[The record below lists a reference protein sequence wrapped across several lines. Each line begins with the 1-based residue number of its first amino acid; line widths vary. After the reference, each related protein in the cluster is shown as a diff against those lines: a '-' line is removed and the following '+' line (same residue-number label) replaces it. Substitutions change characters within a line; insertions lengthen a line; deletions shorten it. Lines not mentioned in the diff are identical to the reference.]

1 MIYLELADCQ
11 LTSVPSN
18 LGQLIPN
25 VRVLNLNYNFIGE
38 MGGLEELKRLKK
50 LSMIGSRLRG
60 TRGIIRALK
69 RMEEVEMVDFR

>member
-11 LTSVPSN
+11 LTSVPSE
-18 LGQLIPN
+18 LGRLIPN

-50 LSMIGSRLRG
+50 LSMIGSRMRG
-60 TRGIIRALK
+60 TRGIVRALK
-69 RMEEVEMVDFR
+69 RMEELEMVDFR

>member
-11 LTSVPSN
+11 LTSVPSD

-60 TRGIIRALK
+60 TRGIVRALR
-69 RMEEVEMVDFR
+69 RMGELEMVDFR